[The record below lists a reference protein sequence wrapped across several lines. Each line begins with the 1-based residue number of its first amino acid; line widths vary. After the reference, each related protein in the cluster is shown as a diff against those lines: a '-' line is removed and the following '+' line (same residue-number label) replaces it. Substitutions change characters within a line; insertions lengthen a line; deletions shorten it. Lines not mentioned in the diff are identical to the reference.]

1 MELYKYAL
9 RREDRRVRIRIISI
23 LKNEEPVVPEL
34 PKTGAAD
41 VLTGVIGIASVAT
54 AAGYYIASRKQ

>member
-23 LKNEEPVVPEL
+23 LKNEEPVIPEG
-34 PKTGAAD
+34 PTENYFGFYFNETK
-41 VLTGVIGIASVAT
+41 VEMKEVMF
-54 AAGYYIASRKQ
+54 YE